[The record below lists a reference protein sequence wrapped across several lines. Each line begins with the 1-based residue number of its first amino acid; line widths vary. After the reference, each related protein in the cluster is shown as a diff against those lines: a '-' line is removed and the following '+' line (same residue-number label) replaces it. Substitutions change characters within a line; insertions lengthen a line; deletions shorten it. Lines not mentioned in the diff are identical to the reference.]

1 MDLHD
6 GIIQSIYAAGLI
18 LESARG
24 RLPNEAAES
33 EKLLTR
39 AIDNLNDTIRDIRN
53 YILDL
58 RPRRFEGDLVEGVAR
73 LVREFQA
80 NTMVEVTYSINLDE
94 AHSLKSSVARA
105 IFLTTQEALAN
116 IARHARAGKVLLDLR
131 RTGTA
136 VQLQI
141 SDDGLGFD
149 INRRNLAIGH
159 GLSNMRSRAAS
170 LNGTFEIISTEGQG
184 TKILLTLPF
193 R

>member
-1 MDLHD
+1 
-6 GIIQSIYAAGLI
+6 
-18 LESARG
+18 
-24 RLPNEAAES
+24 
-33 EKLLTR
+33 
-39 AIDNLNDTIRDIRN
+39 
-53 YILDL
+53 
-58 RPRRFEGDLVEGVAR
+58 
-73 LVREFQA
+73 
-80 NTMVEVTYSINLDE
+80 LDE